1 MNGQSV
7 RLKAALT
14 SGETLINMY
23 ELFNG
28 KDTMTIE
35 DAVQDASITLDLS
48 AKKSTIAMN
57 STLFL
62 EHTR

>member
-48 AKKSTIAMN
+48 AKKINNCYEFYAIFRT
-57 STLFL
+57 
-62 EHTR
+62 H